1 MDVARV
7 EGRYHNPGGWREGD
21 GAILQAL
28 LADFLWKAVSKITF
42 FSCFSAQV
50 FLIPAAYQGVQG
62 EWEQHWNFSTE
73 LCLRPGYGE
82 QYLLSL
88 DHWPMGIAKLGFG
101 NNDDMDHFLFCFISC
116 GVMVN
121 IS

>member
-50 FLIPAAYQGVQG
+50 FLIPVAYQGVQG

-82 QYLLSL
+82 QYLHCL
-88 DHWPMGIAKLGFG
+88 DHWPMGITKLGCVKQDGHIG
-101 NNDDMDHFLFCFISC
+101 N
-116 GVMVN
+116 G
-121 IS
+121 